1 MAEPPPVPKPATI
14 CALDVSFF
22 TFRAYHAL
30 PPLNTSAG
38 LPTNAIHGVANMLE
52 KLFRLHKPSHAAA
65 AFDMPGPTFRNEIY
79 PEYKANRQEPDAD
92 LQVQFPYVR
101 RLIEAMAIRSFGD
114 SRYEADDI
122 LATLAKRLTAAGHD
136 VILVTGD
143 KDLMQ
148 CVTEHVTLY
157 DPVRDLRVG
166 IPEVIAKFGVPPQAV
181 VDVQALMGDSTDNI
195 PGVRGVG
202 PKTATLLIQHF
213 VSLENL
219 LAHTAEIEKLS
230 LRGAASVRRK
240 IEESADAA
248 RLSKRLATVD
258 DAIPL
263 DVRLGDLAIGS
274 LHTPELLA
282 LAEELEMERF
292 ASRIRSLIGDEAAA
306 AAGKPVETRLEAEAA
321 PRRADR
327 SVDAWRSLEPG
338 PLAFVLTTGEQGAPL
353 IGLSD
358 YATRVVVSGESAV
371 GESVTELERRGATFS
386 GHDLKG
392 LCRDFGVIPGAGALD
407 LGVAS
412 YLFDPSAGEHG
423 PREVAERFLHEK
435 AQDAHGGEDAVI
447 AALEQVERQIPVL
460 REALA
465 ERRQEDLYATLEHPL
480 IGCLADM
487 EARGVRVDAEILE
500 QLSEDFRA
508 RMAVLE
514 RPIYEAAKREFNILS
529 PSQLRVILFE
539 ELGLP
544 TKGIKRTKT
553 GPSTDSESLEEL
565 RDLHPLPP
573 LVLEYRALAK
583 LKSTYADSL
592 LGLIDESGRI
602 HTRFNQTVAATGR
615 LSSKDPN
622 LQNIPVRTED
632 GRRIRRA
639 FRAADGCKLIS
650 ADYNQIE
657 LRVLADLSRDPT
669 LMHAFEQGRD
679 IHAATASEVFEVPE
693 AEVTPD
699 MRRTAKVIN
708 YGIIYGMGATRMAR
722 ELDIPRAKAD
732 EYIRAYAARYPGVQ
746 SFYARMREMAGKL
759 GYVETRAGRRRYL
772 PDIHST
778 NEGLRQAAERV
789 ATNTPI
795 QGGAADIIKTAM
807 VRLASALRDAKLRSA
822 MILQIHD
829 ELLLECPADEVD
841 AAATLTRTCMVE
853 SAGLAVPVLVEVGV
867 GDDWAAAH

>member
-1 MAEPPPVPKPATI
+1 MTARAVI

-52 KLFRLHKPSHAAA
+52 KLFRLHKPSYAAA

-79 PEYKANRQEPDAD
+79 PAYKANRQEPDVE
-92 LQVQFPYVR
+92 LQAQFPYVR
-101 RLIEAMAIRSFGD
+101 RLIEAMSIRSFGNP
-114 SRYEADDI
+114 RYEADDI
-122 LATLAKRLTAAGHD
+122 LATLAKRLSAAGHD
-136 VILVTGD
+136 VVLVTGD

-157 DPVRDLRVG
+157 DPIRDLRVG
-166 IPEVIAKFGVPPQAV
+166 IPEVIAKFGVPPSEV

-195 PGVRGVG
+195 PGVKGVG
-202 PKTATLLIQHF
+202 PKTAAVLIQRFH
-213 VSLENL
+213 SLENL
-219 LAHTAEIEKLS
+219 LAHTAEIES
-230 LRGAASVRRK
+230 LDVRGAASIRRK
-240 IEESADAA
+240 IEESVDAA

-258 DAIPL
+258 DAVDL
-263 DVRLGDLAIGS
+263 DVTLDDLAIGG
-274 LHTPELLA
+274 LHTRELLA

-292 ASRIRSLIGDEAAA
+292 AARIRGIVGGEAKETIAAGTQEAAEA
-306 AAGKPVETRLEAEAA
+306 TPKRDDRALGEWRALTAGE
-321 PRRADR
+321 
-327 SVDAWRSLEPG
+327 
-338 PLAFVLTTGEQGAPL
+338 LAFVLTTDTVGAPMM
-353 IGLSD
+353 GLSD
-358 YATRVVVSGESAV
+358 RETRVVVSGDADVRATINVLS
-371 GESVTELERRGATFS
+371 GRGACFS

-392 LCRDFGVIPGAGALD
+392 LCREYGVKPENGAID

-412 YLFDPSAGEHG
+412 YLYDPSVGEHG
-423 PREVAERFLHEK
+423 PNEVAERFLHEEGK
-435 AQDAHGGEDAVI
+435 DSRGSESAVI
-447 AALEQVERQIPVL
+447 AALEQVEREIPLL
-460 REALA
+460 RAALV
-465 ERRQEDLYATLEHPL
+465 ERRQDELYASLEHPL

-487 EARGVRVDAEILE
+487 EARGVRVDAAILR
-500 QLSEDFRA
+500 QVSEEFRA
-508 RMAVLE
+508 RMAALE
-514 RPIYEAAKREFNILS
+514 RPIYDAATHEFNILS

-539 ELGLP
+539 ELRLP
-544 TKGIKRTKT
+544 TKGIKRTKS
-553 GPSTDSESLEEL
+553 GPSTDSDSLEEL
-565 RDLHPLPP
+565 IDLHPLPA

-592 LGLIDESGRI
+592 LGLIDVNGRI

-622 LQNIPVRTED
+622 LQNIPVRTDD

-639 FRAADGCKLIS
+639 FRAADGCKLVS

-657 LRVLADLSRDPT
+657 LRVLADLSRDPA
-669 LMHAFEQGRD
+669 LMQAFAQGRD
-679 IHAATASEVFEVPE
+679 IHTATASEVFEVDE
-693 AEVTPD
+693 TAVTPD

-746 SFYARMREMAGKL
+746 SFYAQMKEMAGKY

-807 VRLASALRDAKLRSA
+807 VQLASALRDAQRESA

-829 ELLLECPADEVD
+829 ELLLECPVAEVD
-841 AAATLTRTCMVE
+841 AVVSLTRACME
-853 SAGLAVPVLVEVGV
+853 DAAGLAVPVVVEVGV
-867 GDDWAAAH
+867 GEDWAAAH

>member
-1 MAEPPPVPKPATI
+1 MAERATI

-52 KLFRLHKPSHAAA
+52 KLWRLHKPSYAAA

-79 PEYKANRQEPDAD
+79 PAYKANRQEPDEE
-92 LQVQFPYVR
+92 LKVQFPYVR
-101 RLIEAMAIRSFGD
+101 RLVEAMAIRSFGD
-114 SRYEADDI
+114 PRYEADDI
-122 LATLAKRLTAAGHD
+122 LATLAKRLSAAGHD
-136 VILVTGD
+136 VVLVTGD

-148 CVTEHVTLY
+148 CVTENVTLY
-157 DPVRDLRVG
+157 DPIRDLRVG
-166 IPEVIAKFGVPPQAV
+166 IAEVIEKFGVPPAAV

-195 PGVRGVG
+195 PGVKGVG

-213 VSLENL
+213 QTLENL
-219 LAHTAEIEKLS
+219 LAHTAEIEKLDV
-230 LRGAASVRRK
+230 RGAASIRRK
-240 IEESADAA
+240 IEDSVELA
-248 RLSKRLATVD
+248 RLSKRLATID
-258 DAIPL
+258 DSVAI
-263 DVRLGDLAIGS
+263 DVKLNDLAIGS
-274 LHTPELLA
+274 LHTPELLR

-292 ASRIRSLIGDEAAA
+292 ATRIRGLMAGDAASTIDVRAAEQLTPQEAQ
-306 AAGKPVETRLEAEAA
+306 PQED
-321 PRRADR
+321 DR
-327 SVDAWRSLEPG
+327 SLGDWRGLKVGEI
-338 PLAFVLTTGEQGAPL
+338 AFVLSSDAVGTPV

-358 YATRVVVSGESAV
+358 FDSRVVVNGEAAVREAVRNLEKSGAW
-371 GESVTELERRGATFS
+371 FS

-392 LCRDFGVIPGAGALD
+392 LCRDYGIEVGQGGID

-412 YLFDPSAGEHG
+412 YLYDPSVGEHG
-423 PREVAERFLHEK
+423 PTEVNERFLREESRDPRGSRS
-435 AQDAHGGEDAVI
+435 ALVAAV
-447 AALEQVERQIPVL
+447 EQVERAIPRL
-460 REALA
+460 RAALA
-465 ERRQEDLYATLEHPL
+465 ERNQDALYERLEHPL
-480 IGCLADM
+480 IGCLAEM
-487 EARGVRVDAEILE
+487 EARGVRVDAAILQ
-500 QLSEDFRA
+500 QLSEDFRG
-508 RMAVLE
+508 RMAALE
-514 RPIYEAAKREFNILS
+514 RPIYDAAKHEFNILS
-529 PSQLRVILFE
+529 PSQLRVILFD

-544 TKGIKRTKT
+544 TKGIKKTKS
-553 GPSTDSESLEEL
+553 GYSTDSDSLEEL
-565 RDLHPLPP
+565 AELHPLPA

-583 LKSTYADSL
+583 LKSTYSDAL
-592 LGLIDESGRI
+592 LGLIDAQGRI
-602 HTRFNQTVAATGR
+602 HTRFNQTIAATGR

-622 LQNIPVRTED
+622 LQNIPVRTDD

-639 FRAADGCKLIS
+639 FRAADGCKLVS

-669 LMHAFEQGRD
+669 LMAAFEQGRD
-679 IHAATASEVFEVPE
+679 IHTATASEVFEV
-693 AEVTPD
+693 AEPGVTTD

-746 SFYARMREMAGKL
+746 RFYAEMREMAGKH

-795 QGGAADIIKTAM
+795 QGGAADIIKLAM
-807 VRLASALRDAKLRSA
+807 VRLASALREAKRRSA

-829 ELLLECPADEVD
+829 ELLLECPVDEVD
-841 AAATLTRTCMVE
+841 AVVALTRQCME
-853 SAGLAVPVLVEVGV
+853 QAADLAVPVIVEVGV

>member
-1 MAEPPPVPKPATI
+1 MPQRAVI

-52 KLFRLHKPSHAAA
+52 KLFRLQKPSYAAA

-79 PEYKANRQEPDAD
+79 PAYKANRQEPDVE
-92 LQVQFPYVR
+92 LQAQFPYVR

-114 SRYEADDI
+114 PRYEADDI
-122 LATLAKRLTAAGHD
+122 LATLAKRLSAAGHD
-136 VILVTGD
+136 VVLVTGD

-148 CVTEHVTLY
+148 CVTERVTLY
-157 DPVRDLRVG
+157 DPIRDLRVG
-166 IPEVIAKFGVPPQAV
+166 IPEVVEKFGVPPSAV

-195 PGVRGVG
+195 PGVKGVG
-202 PKTATLLIQHF
+202 PKTAAILIQHF
-213 VSLENL
+213 QSLENL
-219 LAHTAEIEKLS
+219 LAHTAEIEKLDV
-230 LRGAASVRRK
+230 RGAASIRRK
-240 IEESADAA
+240 IEESAEAA
-248 RLSKRLATVD
+248 RISKRLATVD
-258 DAIPL
+258 DGVDL
-263 DVRLGDLAIGS
+263 SVSLGDLAIGS

-292 ASRIRSLIGDEAAA
+292 ASRIRGIMGGEAAA
-306 AAGKPVETRLEAEAA
+306 TTAGPTAPQTTAESA
-321 PRRADR
+321 PRRDDR
-327 SVDAWRSLEPG
+327 SVGAWRALEAG
-338 PLAFVLTTGEQGAPL
+338 DLAFVRTTDVVGGAM
-353 IGLSD
+353 IGVSD
-358 YATRVVVSGESAV
+358 RATRVVVSGDAAV
-371 GESVTELERRGATFS
+371 REAVVELAGRGARLS

-392 LCRDFGVIPGAGALD
+392 LCRDYGIEPASGAID

-412 YLFDPSAGEHG
+412 YLYDPSVGEHG
-423 PREVAERFLHEK
+423 PDEVAERFLREV
-435 AQDAHGGEDAVI
+435 AHDTRGSEAAVT
-447 AALEQVERQIPVL
+447 AALEQVEREIPVL
-460 REALA
+460 RAALV
-465 ERRQEDLYATLEHPL
+465 ERRLDRLYETLEHPL
-480 IGCLADM
+480 IGCLAGM
-487 EARGVRVDAEILE
+487 EARGVRVDADMLRR
-500 QLSEDFRA
+500 LSEDFRA
-508 RMAVLE
+508 RMAALE
-514 RPIYEAAKREFNILS
+514 PPIYEAAGHEFNILS

-539 ELGLP
+539 ELSLP
-544 TKGIKRTKT
+544 TKGIKRTKS
-553 GPSTDSESLEEL
+553 GPSTDSDSLEEL
-565 RDLHPLPP
+565 RDLHPLPA

-592 LGLIDESGRI
+592 LSLIDATGRI

-632 GRRIRRA
+632 GRRIRQA
-639 FRAADGCKLIS
+639 FRAADGCKLVS

-657 LRVLADLSRDPT
+657 LRVLADLSRDPA
-669 LMHAFEQGRD
+669 LMQAFEQGRD
-679 IHAATASEVFEVPE
+679 IHAATASEVFEV
-693 AEVTPD
+693 AERDVTPE

-722 ELDIPRAKAD
+722 ELDIPRTKAD

-746 SFYARMREMAGKL
+746 DFYARMREMAGKH

-772 PDIHST
+772 PEIHST

-807 VRLASALRDAKLRSA
+807 VRLASALRDARHASA
-822 MILQIHD
+822 MVLQIHD
-829 ELLLECPADEVD
+829 ELLLECPLDEVD
-841 AAATLTRTCMVE
+841 VVVTLTRSCME
-853 SAGLAVPVLVEVGV
+853 EAAGLAVPVVVEVGV